1 MSEENRAWLLKSRPE
16 SYFNKDNVKFE
27 TIPLPEPGKGEFLV
41 RNIWISFDPT
51 QLNWMKR
58 DTYIQKMKIGDPV
71 WSIDVGQ
78 VVKSNNSKFRV
89 GDIVTGLFG
98 WQDYSISDGSYVDH
112 VIPIPSLNPPW
123 YSLSLFGITGMSAYF
138 GVRDIG
144 KVKEGERF
152 VVSSAA
158 GSVGSIAGQIC
169 KIIGARVVGIA
180 GGQEKCNWVI
190 NELGFDDCIDYR
202 SENVAQRLSEI
213 FPEGIDVYFDNVGGE
228 ILDDIL
234 PRIRIGGRLI
244 LSGAISSYGSQNFHP
259 LRNYLFLITRRAKME
274 GFIVTDYYER
284 FEEAYKQL
292 KEWVTEGRI
301 KQKEQLFHGLER
313 APDIFMNLFTGK
325 NFGKQILQITDYP

>member
-1 MSEENRAWLLKSRPE
+1 
-16 SYFNKDNVKFE
+16 VKFE
-27 TIPLPEPGKGEFLV
+27 TIPLPELSKGGFLV

-58 DTYIQKMKIGDPV
+58 DTYIEKIEIGDPV
-71 WSIDVGQ
+71 RSINVGQ
-78 VVKSNNSKFRV
+78 VVKSNNSKFKV
-89 GDIVTGLFG
+89 GDIVTGMFG

-138 GVRDIG
+138 GVKDIG
-144 KVKEGERF
+144 RVKEGERF

-180 GGQEKCNWVI
+180 GGQEKCKWVI
-190 NELGFDDCIDYR
+190 NELGFDDCIDYQ
-202 SENVAQRLSEI
+202 SENVSQRLSEI

-228 ILDDIL
+228 ILDNIL
-234 PRIRIGGRLI
+234 TKIRMKGRII
-244 LSGAISSYGSQNFHP
+244 LSGAISSYGSQNFYP
-259 LRNYLFLITRRAKME
+259 LRNYRFLTTRRARME

-284 FEEAYKQL
+284 FGEAYKQL
-292 KEWVTEGRI
+292 RAWVTDGRI
-301 KQKEQLFHGLER
+301 RQKEQLFRGLER